1 VAGCFNALFARA
13 DVYLG
18 WHSRTHSHTLKG
30 LKGLAGYSLS
40 VGLSGQKSLARP
52 RGQMEMETQLPR
64 PTGDYPTNCSANVT
78 IPKRMGGANLQD

>member
-40 VGLSGQKSLARP
+40 QRWIIGPKKFGQAKRPNGNGAPTSQANRRLPNKLS
-52 RGQMEMETQLPR
+52 
-64 PTGDYPTNCSANVT
+64 C
-78 IPKRMGGANLQD
+78 